1 MFWLETRTTQ
11 AIQSTSCNQECRA
24 SDRVIYGEIYRP
36 TIRGDVAN
44 YTPRCVLV
52 IKGEKIF
59 NMSTLEGR
67 RYIVSIGVRHLYNF
81 TLT

>member
-1 MFWLETRTTQ
+1 M
-11 AIQSTSCNQECRA
+11 
-24 SDRVIYGEIYRP
+24 
-36 TIRGDVAN
+36 RGDVAN

-59 NMSTLEGR
+59 IMSTLEGG